1 MSKECRPC
9 RRVVV
14 KLIRREQFSNLNG
27 PRTLRTVVR
36 PVSFGFSWLHVGQ
49 VEASAWRSPVDAVLT
64 TDTQSTVKKRRIVM
78 CVMGQM

>member
-1 MSKECRPC
+1 MLKECRPC

-27 PRTLRTVVR
+27 PQPLRTVVR
-36 PVSFGFSWLHVGQ
+36 PVSFGFRWLHVGQ

-64 TDTQSTVKKRRIVM
+64 TDTHFSVRNEEL
-78 CVMGQM
+78 